1 LKGHGGAGAEQ
12 RTARVVKTLLLPHRE
27 LFSITHYIHP
37 LASQRPNHHGC
48 VKWNSPV
55 MNDRMADPRRFQ
67 AAIVWQL
74 FGSLANTV

>member
-1 LKGHGGAGAEQ
+1 
-12 RTARVVKTLLLPHRE
+12 
-27 LFSITHYIHP
+27 
-37 LASQRPNHHGC
+37 
-48 VKWNSPV
+48 